1 MGYSP
6 RALDH
11 VVDLPDEFLEKYL
24 PSDRFTIAY
33 AGTIGISNALETFF
47 AAIEA
52 MQTREDIHFLILGDG
67 SLLPQYR
74 HEFDRLP
81 NLTFVPRV
89 VKDAVPSLLARCDL
103 LYLSTRNARLWDY
116 GQSLNKLIDYML
128 SARPVVASFSGFQ
141 SMVNEADS
149 GSFIPAGDVGALLA
163 EIQRYVEMGAEERDR
178 TGQRGREWILRHR
191 GYPSLAQEYARVLF
205 ESSDD
210 CPG

>member
-1 MGYSP
+1 
-6 RALDH
+6 
-11 VVDLPDEFLEKYL
+11 
-24 PSDRFTIAY
+24 
-33 AGTIGISNALETFF
+33 
-47 AAIEA
+47 
-52 MQTREDIHFLILGDG
+52 
-67 SLLPQYR
+67 
-74 HEFDRLP
+74 
-81 NLTFVPRV
+81 
-89 VKDAVPSLLARCDL
+89 
-103 LYLSTRNARLWDY
+103 
-116 GQSLNKLIDYML
+116 ML